1 MAERQSAEA
10 MYHESGRAKRRA
22 CYRAAV
28 RPVIPSPAGCGMEV
42 SSEVTFK
49 LTAYAVSSSRSR
61 VVILNRADGE
71 GSLFDRECNHPLE
84 RSLIVCAIRD
94 DAAALGMSSIGV

>member
-28 RPVIPSPAGCGMEV
+28 RPVIPSPAGCGMEG

-61 VVILNRADGE
+61 VVILSRADGE
-71 GSLFDRECNHPLE
+71 GSLFDRECTIRLRDPSSSARFGMTQR
-84 RSLIVCAIRD
+84 RS
-94 DAAALGMSSIGV
+94 G